1 VDLDGAPRI
10 ASRQAGDGR
19 RLAVDGALDSSFDED
34 ENPLDVV
41 PQSVIALL
49 CRGVAPAEF
58 ADGPVFGEMLPE
70 GIVRVNSILPADAPR
85 QTGAPLFLLKND
97 RRARPDSTPKIA
109 YTYLP

>member
-34 ENPLDVV
+34 ENPLDVG
-41 PQSVIALL
+41 PQSVIAFL

-58 ADGPVFGEMLPE
+58 ADGLAGAL
-70 GIVRVNSILPADAPR
+70 NSNGNCSAC
-85 QTGAPLFLLKND
+85 
-97 RRARPDSTPKIA
+97 AR
-109 YTYLP
+109 